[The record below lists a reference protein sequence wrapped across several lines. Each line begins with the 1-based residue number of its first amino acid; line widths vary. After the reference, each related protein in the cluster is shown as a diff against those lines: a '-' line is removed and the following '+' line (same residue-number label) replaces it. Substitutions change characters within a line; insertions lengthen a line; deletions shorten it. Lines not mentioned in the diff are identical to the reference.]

1 MPAKKRFIGSGDVFL
16 EFGENAITIS
26 IANPKPAAG
35 KPMWRKKRDG
45 VVGIFNCW
53 NGQKIIV
60 HKKLTLEMISTVN
73 SALKSY
79 TEAEICQAI
88 RNYAEILKGSE
99 YYFKY
104 TWTLREFLKRG
115 LEKFLDLEIAKKNF
129 QRDRQFPFAKPQP
142 QTASRYRE

>member
-99 YYFKY
+99 YYLN
-104 TWTLREFLKRG
+104 TLG
-115 LEKFLDLEIAKKNF
+115 LYGSF
-129 QRDRQFPFAKPQP
+129 
-142 QTASRYRE
+142 